1 MIEHLLEFF
10 GRTHLVVLH
19 FPIALVI
26 VAAIVEVSRVFWI
39 RVQRRPQR
47 DPFRPSSAGSVML
60 AFAFAATLVSIAS
73 GLVLGFDGGT
83 RVDLHRILGIV
94 SGVLMLVTGI
104 ALVRAMRPASRGG
117 MVYVVLLGCSA
128 AVVGFT
134 GHLGGELTHGK
145 GFLTKPLER
154 MVGIEDTVVGEVDG
168 GVDLEAL
175 GITQASFGMFT
186 QSVLP
191 ILQRSCVE
199 CHGPDD
205 AEDDI
210 RLDSIAYVLDPDAD
224 MIRRDDPEM
233 SELLYRI
240 DLPHD
245 DPDIMPPEG
254 DGDPLSSDEIELVR
268 TWIASLSS

>member
-1 MIEHLLEFF
+1 MIEHLIEFF

-26 VAAIVEVSRVFWI
+26 VAAMVEVSRSFWI
-39 RVQRRPQR
+39 RVQRRPDRQ
-47 DPFRPSSAGSVML
+47 PFRPSSAGSVMF
-60 AFAFAATLVSIAS
+60 AFAFVATLVSIAT
-73 GLVLGFDGGT
+73 GLVLGYDGGT

-104 ALVRAMRPASRGG
+104 ALVRATRPASSGG
-117 MVYVVLLGCSA
+117 QVYVALLSGSA

-154 MVGIEDTVVGEVDG
+154 MVGIEDAVADST
-168 GVDLEAL
+168 DLEVL
-175 GITQASFGMFT
+175 GFTQASFEMFS

-199 CHGPDD
+199 CHGPDE

-210 RLDSIAYVLDPDAD
+210 RLDTIAYVLDPDAD
-224 MIRRDDPEM
+224 MIRWDDPEM

-254 DGDPLSSDEIELVR
+254 EGDPLSSEEIELVR
-268 TWIASLSS
+268 GWIASLSK

>member
-39 RVQRRPQR
+39 RLQRRPQR
-47 DPFRPSSAGSVML
+47 EPFRPCSAGSVMF

-104 ALVRAMRPASRGG
+104 ALVRAMRADSRGG
-117 MVYVVLLGCSA
+117 VVYVVLLGCSA

-154 MVGIEDTVVGEVDG
+154 MVGIKDAVADST
-168 GVDLEAL
+168 DLEAL
-175 GITQASFGMFT
+175 GITQASFEMFNE
-186 QSVLP
+186 SVLP

-210 RLDSIAYVLDPDAD
+210 RLDTIAHVLDPDAD

-233 SELLYRI
+233 SELMYRI

-254 DGDPLSSDEIELVR
+254 DGDPLSSDEIEMVR
-268 TWIASLSS
+268 TWIASLNN

>member
-26 VAAIVEVSRVFWI
+26 VAAVVEVSRVVWI
-39 RVQRRPQR
+39 RVQRNPMQESWQ
-47 DPFRPSSAGSVML
+47 PSSAGTVMF
-60 AFAFAATLVSIAS
+60 AFAFLATLVSIAT
-73 GLVLGFDGGT
+73 GLVLGFDDGT

-94 SGVLMLVTGI
+94 SGVVMLAAGI
-104 ALVRAMRPASRGG
+104 ALIMAMRPSSRSGT
-117 MVYVVLLGCSA
+117 VYVVLLSVSA
-128 AVVGFT
+128 GVVGFT

-154 MVGIEDTVVGEVDG
+154 MVGIEEEVTDTM
-168 GVDLEAL
+168 DLDAL
-175 GITQASFGMFT
+175 GITQASYELFNE
-186 QSVLP
+186 SVLP
-191 ILQRSCVE
+191 IMVRSCVE
-199 CHGPDD
+199 CHGPDE

-210 RLDSIAYVLDPDAD
+210 RLDTIAFVLDPDAD

-233 SELLYRI
+233 SELLYRV

-268 TWIASLSS
+268 VWIASLSS